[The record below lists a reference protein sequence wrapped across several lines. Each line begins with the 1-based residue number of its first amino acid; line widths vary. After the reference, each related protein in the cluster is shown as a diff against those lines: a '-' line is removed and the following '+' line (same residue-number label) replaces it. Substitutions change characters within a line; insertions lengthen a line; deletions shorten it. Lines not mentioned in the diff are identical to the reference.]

1 MKEISEKSLNTFESS
16 FNEDPTNI
24 VAMNAAAKNGVT
36 AVIKDATLEQRLPY
50 AFSLELEAG
59 KITDQKK
66 SGRCWMFAALNTM
79 RLEVM
84 KKLNLKNMELS
95 QNYILFY
102 DKLEKANY
110 FLENILS
117 TLDEPT
123 NGRLIA
129 FLLSAP
135 LNDGGQWDML
145 SDIVRKYGVMP
156 KEAMPETFASAKTDE
171 IVPWMTKKLREYACT
186 LRTEYQAGATI
197 EKLRDEKEEMLDT
210 IYRML
215 AITLGQPPKT
225 FTYETRDKD
234 GNFIRIA
241 DITPQEFF
249 EKYIGWNLDD
259 YVSIIN
265 APTADKPYYH
275 SYTVKYLGNVVE
287 GSPVRYLNL
296 PVEELKRL
304 AIEQMQDG
312 NVVWFGCD
320 VGQFHE
326 RDSGTMDTD
335 GIAAG
340 ELFGTDFPMTKAQR
354 LDYGESAMTHAMVFT
369 GVNLDENGRPDRWKV
384 ENSWGEEAGSHKGF
398 YIMSDAWFNEY
409 LYQIVIN
416 KKYLSPEL
424 IAQYE
429 EEPVVLEPW
438 DPMGSLAL

>member
-1 MKEISEKSLNTFESS
+1 MKEIDKESLDAFESS
-16 FNEDPTNI
+16 FSENPANR
-24 VAMNAAAKNGVT
+24 VAMNAAVKNGIT
-36 AVIKDATLEQRLPY
+36 PLIRDAALEQRVPF

-59 KITDQKK
+59 KVTDQKN

-79 RLEVM
+79 RLQVM
-84 KKLNLKNMELS
+84 KNLNLKNMELS
-95 QNYILFY
+95 QNYILFF

-110 FLENILS
+110 FLENILD

-135 LNDGGQWDML
+135 FNDGGQWDML
-145 SDIVRKYGVMP
+145 ADIVRKYGVMP
-156 KEAMPETFASAKTDE
+156 KEAMPESASSSKTNE

-186 LRTEYQAGATI
+186 LRTEYQSGTTV
-197 EKLRDEKEEMLDT
+197 EELRGQKEEMLGT

-215 AITLGQPPKT
+215 AISLGEPPET

-234 GNFIRIA
+234 GNFIRIE
-241 DITPQEFF
+241 DITPQKFF
-249 EKYIGWNLDD
+249 DEYVGWNLDD

-265 APTADKPYYH
+265 APTADKPYGH

-287 GSPVRYLNL
+287 GRGVRYLNL
-296 PVEELKRL
+296 PAEELKRL
-304 AIEQMQDG
+304 AIAQMQDG

-320 VGQFHE
+320 VGQFHD
-326 RDSGTMDTD
+326 RDTGIMDID

-340 ELFGTDFPMTKAQR
+340 ELFGTDFPMTKSQR

-369 GVNLDENGRPDRWKV
+369 GVNLDDAGNPNRWKV
-384 ENSWGEEAGSHKGF
+384 ENSWGEKAGAHKGF

-409 LYQIVIN
+409 LYQIVVN
-416 KKYLSPEL
+416 KKYLSPEQ

-429 EEPVVLEPW
+429 EDPIVLEPW